1 MGKMMGW
8 IKGNDYNSVW
18 QYEEYAKNFGDIEY
32 MDSNSTTTLDDTQYD
47 NYKKSV
53 LCCLNENQIL

>member
-18 QYEEYAKNFGDIEY
+18 QYEEYAKNFAKLIPE
-32 MDSNSTTTLDDTQYD
+32 
-47 NYKKSV
+47 SV
-53 LCCLNENQIL
+53 AMMAFCGLPMRVAAEPMFADMAMATI